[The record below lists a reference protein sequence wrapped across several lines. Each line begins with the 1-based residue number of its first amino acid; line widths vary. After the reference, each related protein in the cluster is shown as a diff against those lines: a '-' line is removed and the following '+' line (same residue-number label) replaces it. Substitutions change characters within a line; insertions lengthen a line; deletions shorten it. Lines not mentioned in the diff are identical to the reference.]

1 MSEIKIK
8 VVIDGQE
15 SIQTIDELNKS
26 LDSFKQNT
34 EGLDNG
40 SEEVDN
46 FNKSLEE
53 LQKTLDDGLKLDLD
67 VDELNKRL
75 TDVSADLTQITGQ
88 SFEIKVDVPENAA
101 TSIKGIRAELK
112 AAKDELA
119 SAEFGSPEFE
129 AAALRAGELSE
140 QIKDV
145 NEAINAQSGE
155 PIERVAKQFAG
166 LGESILTLDF
176 GKATAQLGTLNKT
189 ISSFDF
195 GKIAKDAGE
204 FGKVLGGSL
213 KNGVV
218 SLGRA
223 LLANPIFLIGAVITG
238 VVVAI
243 VELKDKFEIIQVA
256 IDAATKQ
263 LKILIQTF
271 KDLSDAL
278 GLSNFEE
285 QETLENTA
293 KAYDKKVQEIDKATQ
308 KELKLAQAR
317 GDSAE
322 ELLAIEEK
330 AAQDRAKIAQD
341 QLNTNQSYLNSLQ
354 NKVDKNRELT
364 DKEKEDYEKLK
375 KSVEDLSNAQFDLQL
390 ITLKRAELAA
400 KTAEKEAEVAEKNIE
415 KSRQEYAKYLTELQN
430 LRNKFLLTEEQQIA
444 KRYDDELK
452 KIKGNSELERQLRE
466 AIIKER
472 QKALEDFT
480 NQEVQKNLELQE
492 KIKENELKLQTNKAL
507 EAAKTSDE
515 ILRIETAL
523 ANNINAL
530 EIERIERVRNEQIR
544 LAEGNA
550 ELIKKANQEA
560 DIAIQES
567 EKRREQ
573 SIKDSNDKTL
583 AERKKQLEDET
594 KIVIDETNKQLTEI
608 QNKRQNILNESGG
621 GFGILGTLDNLKSNF
636 DEERR
641 LVTEQVNKLKDLN
654 QEIIDSENTSDAE
667 KEAARQRNI
676 QLEED
681 YQKTLTQINADES
694 QLRQQIIQ
702 DEINNRT
709 QQIGQALAVV
719 ETLSSVQLDNERSR
733 LDQSRAIQ
741 DAEFERRREQIEE
754 SITDERINGG
764 FFKRKRNYSG

>member
-1 MSEIKIK
+1 M
-8 VVIDGQE
+8 
-15 SIQTIDELNKS
+15 
-26 LDSFKQNT
+26 
-34 EGLDNG
+34 
-40 SEEVDN
+40 
-46 FNKSLEE
+46 
-53 LQKTLDDGLKLDLD
+53 
-67 VDELNKRL
+67 
-75 TDVSADLTQITGQ
+75 
-88 SFEIKVDVPENAA
+88 
-101 TSIKGIRAELK
+101 
-112 AAKDELA
+112 
-119 SAEFGSPEFE
+119 
-129 AAALRAGELSE
+129 
-140 QIKDV
+140 
-145 NEAINAQSGE
+145 
-155 PIERVAKQFAG
+155 
-166 LGESILTLDF
+166 
-176 GKATAQLGTLNKT
+176 
-189 ISSFDF
+189 
-195 GKIAKDAGE
+195 
-204 FGKVLGGSL
+204 
-213 KNGVV
+213 
-218 SLGRA
+218 
-223 LLANPIFLIGAVITG
+223 
-238 VVVAI
+238 
-243 VELKDKFEIIQVA
+243 
-256 IDAATKQ
+256 
-263 LKILIQTF
+263 
-271 KDLSDAL
+271 
-278 GLSNFEE
+278 
-285 QETLENTA
+285 
-293 KAYDKKVQEIDKATQ
+293 
-308 KELKLAQAR
+308 
-317 GDSAE
+317 
-322 ELLAIEEK
+322 
-330 AAQDRAKIAQD
+330 
-341 QLNTNQSYLNSLQ
+341 
-354 NKVDKNRELT
+354 T
-364 DKEKEDYEKLK
+364 DKEKDDYKKLK

-400 KTAEKEAEVAEKNIE
+400 KTAEKEAEEAEKNIE
-415 KSRQEYAKYLTELQN
+415 KARQDYAKYLTELQN
-430 LRNKFLLTEEQQIA
+430 LRTKFLLTEEQQIA

-573 SIKDSNDKTL
+573 SIKDSNDKIL

-754 SITDERINGG
+754 SITDENKRAEALKQLDAEINASNIAFEKKAINLRKKEIKRERNFALAQIALSSAQGIATALTAADKTNPISFALSLAANIAAVVATIAKARNALKDANAAEAALGAGGGGGDTGSLPSISPGGGTPGTQNVSPGG
-764 FFKRKRNYSG
+764 FQPTGVNPTQFGRSGGAQPIPTQPQQFVSVVEIERVRNSVTAVETNNTITSG